1 MFRVNTKA
9 FPQSSNSWDSLG
21 EGYADAGK
29 TAEAIA
35 AYKESLRLVPNSQ
48 TGIAAL
54 AKLQK

>member
-1 MFRVNTKA
+1 MRLIRNA
-9 FPQSSNSWDSLG
+9 FPHSFSTWESLG
-21 EGYADAGK
+21 GGYANAGK

-35 AYKESLRLVPNSQ
+35 AYKESLRLNPNSQ